1 MSYFSYNDETLATS
15 VILES
20 DEPCKISDRLEL
32 LDFDILFSKFW
43 VNKCKQKMLKILFL
57 QSVRNFA
64 QLSGN

>member
-43 VNKCKQKMLKILFL
+43 VKKCKQKMSKI
-57 QSVRNFA
+57 
-64 QLSGN
+64 